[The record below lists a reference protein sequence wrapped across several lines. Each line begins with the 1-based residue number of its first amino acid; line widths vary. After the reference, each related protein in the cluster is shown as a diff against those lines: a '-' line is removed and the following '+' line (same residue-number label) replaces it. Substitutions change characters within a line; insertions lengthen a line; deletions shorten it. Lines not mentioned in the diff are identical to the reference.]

1 MFGKHLSIIGST
13 MGSQDDYLRVM
24 SLVFAG
30 KLDPIVDQV
39 YPLADFRTAIA
50 RMMDNQQFGK
60 ILLQV

>member
-1 MFGKHLSIIGST
+1 
-13 MGSQDDYLRVM
+13 M